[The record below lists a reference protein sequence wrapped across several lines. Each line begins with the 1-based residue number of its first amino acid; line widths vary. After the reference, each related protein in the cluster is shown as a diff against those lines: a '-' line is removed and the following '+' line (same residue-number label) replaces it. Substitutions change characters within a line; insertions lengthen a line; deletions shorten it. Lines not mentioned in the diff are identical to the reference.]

1 MTKYRNPR
9 KELESQ
15 ETEELEAQMTLM
27 SEPATSAEEEVW
39 KKRAA
44 DKDRYITQIK
54 NETKSRI
61 EELED
66 KLNKALRGQIKA
78 PKSEEEVEN
87 WIKEYPE
94 FAGILETII
103 EKKVQSATSEARTK
117 IAEVELKQRA
127 VDVKEAFQRLRELHP
142 DVDKLLAKGSDFRVW
157 LEVQP
162 DSYKEMMNGINPE
175 EASLVISTYKSQI
188 KGTKSKKVEDDD
200 SSVNDAAKVVR
211 TSSNSVDLVDD
222 YGDYD
227 YTESDIQKMA
237 SKDRRWF
244 EKNEDKI
251 MDAYRKGRVL
261 MDLSGGAR

>member
-9 KELESQ
+9 KEIETQ
-15 ETEELEAQMTLM
+15 EIEELEEQMTLM
-27 SEPATSAEEEVW
+27 SEPASSSEDEVW
-39 KKRAA
+39 KKRYG
-44 DKDRYITQIK
+44 DLQRHVSKK
-54 NETKSRI
+54 ESETKGRI

-127 VDVKEAFQRLRELHP
+127 VDVKEAFQRLREIHP
-142 DVDKLLAKGSDFRVW
+142 DVDKLLSKGSDFRVW

-162 DSYKEMMNGINPE
+162 QSFKDKMNSIDAD
-175 EASLVISTYKSQI
+175 EASLVISAYKSQV
-188 KGTKSKKVEDDD
+188 KGTKSKKVEDDV
-200 SSVNDAAKVVR
+200 STNDAAKVVR
-211 TSSNSVDLVDD
+211 TSASSVELIED

-237 SKDRRWF
+237 SKDRNWF